1 MEKINQ
7 FSLQRFILLVQRYLA
22 FNHKT
27 LLIGFGAI
35 SGIIIVVGIFT
46 AYYANGFFNVQ
57 PLVSLGQVLI
67 FVGGLAITSNAY
79 KEIHTPARSL
89 FYLTLPATTS
99 EKLFSNW
106 LITSLVYIIVA
117 NLVLMLVIL
126 IPNLIGMLLWSL
138 PLNVF
143 NPLGS
148 ENIRVMSIYM
158 VIHSIFF
165 LGSLA
170 FRKNN
175 MLKTILS
182 LFVIS
187 MTINVILIFFAWI
200 FFGQIGFHIEPDT
213 VNSGLQTIITQT
225 LPKVAEIIFYALI
238 IPFCLLVSYFKLKER
253 EV

>member
-7 FSLQRFILLVQRYLA
+7 FSLQRFLLLMQRYLS

-35 SGIIIVVGIFT
+35 SGIIIVVGIIM
-46 AYYANGFFNVQ
+46 AYNSVGYFHIQ
-57 PLVSLGQVLI
+57 PLVSFGQVLI
-67 FVGGLAITSNAY
+67 FVAGLAITSNAY

-106 LITSLVYIIVA
+106 FLTSLVYIIVA

-126 IPNLIGMLLWSL
+126 IVNLIGMMFWSL
-138 PLNVF
+138 PLNIF
-143 NPLGS
+143 NPLS
-148 ENIRVMSIYM
+148 QENIRIMSVYM

-182 LFVIS
+182 LFVVS
-187 MTINVILIFFAWI
+187 MAINLIMILFAWI
-200 FFGQIGFHIEPDT
+200 LFRQVGFHYQPDT
-213 VNSGLQTIITQT
+213 INSGLQTIIAQT
-225 LPKVAEIIFYALI
+225 LPKVAEIMFYALI